1 MSSAMALLIQ
11 VQQHGCHDAE
21 SNENNAHDAES
32 NNNNAHDAESNNN
45 AHDAESKAMEIC
57 RSELPRYWQPA
68 HYIAVPLLPLTDTG
82 KPARAKAKALYCPDL

>member
-1 MSSAMALLIQ
+1 MALLIQ
-11 VQQHGCHDAE
+11 VQQHGCHDDE

-32 NNNNAHDAESNNN
+32 NNNN

-82 KPARAKAKALYCPDL
+82 KPALAKAKALYCPDL

>member
-1 MSSAMALLIQ
+1 MALLIQ

-21 SNENNAHDAES
+21 SN
-32 NNNNAHDAESNNN
+32 NNN